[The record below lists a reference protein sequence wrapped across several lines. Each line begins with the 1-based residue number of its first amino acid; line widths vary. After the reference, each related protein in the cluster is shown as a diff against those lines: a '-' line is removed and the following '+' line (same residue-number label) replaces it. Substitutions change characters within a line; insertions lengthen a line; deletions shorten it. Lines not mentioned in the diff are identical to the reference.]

1 MKKAGEKL
9 RRATLEELNEMK
21 KRGEIRSPGPNAVEH
36 DVPDEFWE
44 NARPY
49 VPQGKSSIHLRIDD
63 DVLDWFKKQG
73 KGHLTRMNAV
83 LRSYYEA
90 HKKKAS

>member
-1 MKKAGEKL
+1 MKKVKEKL
-9 RRATLEELNEMK
+9 RRATLDELNAMRERRELRK
-21 KRGEIRSPGPNAVEH
+21 PRADAPGH

-63 DVLDWFKKQG
+63 DVLEWFRQQG